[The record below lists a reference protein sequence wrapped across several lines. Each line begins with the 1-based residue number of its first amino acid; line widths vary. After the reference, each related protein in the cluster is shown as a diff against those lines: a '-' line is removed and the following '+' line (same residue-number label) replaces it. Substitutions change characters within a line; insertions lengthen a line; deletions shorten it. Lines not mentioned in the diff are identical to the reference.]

1 MSTRIDYNKTIDDLL
16 REYRWAANQQ
26 EIRTRIPV
34 LPMVHFGVVS
44 AVAILCLS
52 LVR

>member
-1 MSTRIDYNKTIDDLL
+1 MSPRIDYTKTVEDLL
-16 REYRWAANQQ
+16 KEYRWSAHQDR
-26 EIRTRIPV
+26 IRARMPV

-44 AVAILCLS
+44 AVAVLCLN

>member
-1 MSTRIDYNKTIDDLL
+1 MSPRIDYSKTIDDLL
-16 REYRWAANQQ
+16 KEYRWTANQ
-26 EIRTRIPV
+26 ERIRARLPV

-44 AVAILCLS
+44 LVAVLCLN